1 MKETIFLIIGI
12 VGNALQIVAF
22 WPQISQLYKEKD
34 SKGVSIPAWLIWLF
48 GDVLLFTYALYLG
61 DPIFISLTAL
71 FVFFTAWATIL
82 IIRFK
87 PQKA

>member
-1 MKETIFLIIGI
+1 MTETIFLIIGVI
-12 VGNALQIVAF
+12 GNALQVVAF

-34 SKGVSIPAWLIWLF
+34 SKGINIPSWLIWLL
-48 GDVLLFTYALYLG
+48 GDVLLFAYALYLG
-61 DPIFISLTAL
+61 DPIFIALTVM

-87 PQKA
+87 PKKA